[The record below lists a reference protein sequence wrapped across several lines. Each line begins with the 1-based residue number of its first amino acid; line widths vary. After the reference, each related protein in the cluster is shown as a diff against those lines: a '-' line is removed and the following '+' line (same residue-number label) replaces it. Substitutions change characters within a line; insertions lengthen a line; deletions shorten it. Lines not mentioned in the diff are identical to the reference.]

1 MLCRHGDSHTRVSG
15 VVRQEMWDRSGR
27 RFVYQ
32 SVCVCVSNICTC
44 INAKLHV
51 FKGARESP
59 TQDNY
64 LLCRN
69 VINTNSSHYKSP
81 SAMLRRA
88 GCRPS
93 SSRPLPLQHFPTK
106 RENRKRGHLQ
116 KLPEKQETDRHHM
129 VLYSM
134 QRVAMP
140 YWQPHK

>member
-1 MLCRHGDSHTRVSG
+1 M
-15 VVRQEMWDRSGR
+15 
-27 RFVYQ
+27 
-32 SVCVCVSNICTC
+32 CVCVSNICTC

-51 FKGARESP
+51 LFKGARESP

-93 SSRPLPLQHFPTK
+93 SSRPLPLQHFPTR
-106 RENRKRGHLQ
+106 RENRKRGRCRNCQ
-116 KLPEKQETDRHHM
+116 KNKRRTDTTWFCTACNEWLCHIGNPTSDCYLLWHKR
-129 VLYSM
+129 LDYSTEN
-134 QRVAMP
+134 
-140 YWQPHK
+140 